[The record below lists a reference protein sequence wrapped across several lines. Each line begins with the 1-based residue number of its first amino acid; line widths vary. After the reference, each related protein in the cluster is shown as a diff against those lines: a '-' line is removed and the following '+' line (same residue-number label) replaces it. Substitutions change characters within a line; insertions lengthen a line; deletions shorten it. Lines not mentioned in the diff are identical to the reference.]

1 MSGCRRGN
9 NPHRVKSTGHGQ
21 ERGKRRLRFSTNFMP
36 ELQVIYDKNSRGQ
49 NYEDAQKQITGKED
63 YSQLGKYRQIRMT
76 FFRNFI
82 K

>member
-1 MSGCRRGN
+1 
-9 NPHRVKSTGHGQ
+9 
-21 ERGKRRLRFSTNFMP
+21 MP

-82 K
+82 IRRNDRILIHQPFYSFH